1 MRDLLR
7 FIVRNYFVMLFL
19 LFEGISFVLI
29 VQFNAF
35 QRSRFMGLSRTV
47 TGTVYKDLEGFRE
60 YLHLRTENEALVAEN
75 ARLRNKLDRNAET
88 IYVFP
93 GDSTGSDTIHEYS
106 GTQDYFYIP
115 ARVVNNSVNRQ
126 YNYMTIDKGARQGL
140 RNDMGVISERGV
152 VGIVDDVSENY
163 ATIIPVLNRNFRLSA
178 RIFRNNYFG
187 IIEWDGR
194 NPELVRLREIPSH
207 VRVIPGDTVV
217 TSGFSAIFPPNLN
230 IGVVKSVK
238 TGDGNFYDIVV
249 RLSANFRNI
258 YHVNVISNF
267 NREEQKDLEDESQA
281 ND

>member
-1 MRDLLR
+1 
-7 FIVRNYFVMLFL
+7 MLFL